1 MFIEKLTYTLKTEK
15 YAKKTLLKEMNAKVN
30 AHKQELNA
38 KDQELNAKDQ
48 ELNAKDQELDTNKNE
63 NLKLKQEATMN
74 EMMIAK
80 LT

>member
-15 YAKKTLLKEMNAKVN
+15 YAKKTLLKEMNA
-30 AHKQELNA
+30 HKQEL
-38 KDQELNAKDQ
+38 DI
-48 ELNAKDQELDTNKNE
+48 NKNE
-63 NLKLKQEATMN
+63 ILKLKQEATTN